1 MGFGYLCHW
10 DFSRGEE
17 YCGGQRGGKVG
28 DKGDLKTLKIMKVL
42 QCCYEEERERGGLQ
56 A

>member
-1 MGFGYLCHW
+1 M
-10 DFSRGEE
+10 
-17 YCGGQRGGKVG
+17 G

-56 A
+56 ATHSLNFLSSLEYLGFFSISEGT